1 MSFRSLT
8 SLVLALFLTAC
19 ASVKPLPDGGF
30 LITTT
35 ASDSLDRSTT
45 VSGEY
50 DCPVDEKGQP
60 KIGQCKL
67 KNSLAKDRTTGA
79 TVAGQAVVGA
89 VGGMGPALVG
99 ARTARS
105 VAQIMQC
112 KKEGGNNCGDVNN
125 VTVNQDLIMPCG
137 GPACT
142 GTGTGTP

>member
-1 MSFRSLT
+1 MSLRFLT
-8 SLVLALFLTAC
+8 SLVLALSLAAC
-19 ASVKPLPDGGF
+19 SSVKLLPDGDY
-30 LITTT
+30 LIATTV
-35 ASDSLDRSTT
+35 SDSPDRSTT
-45 VSGEY
+45 VSGKY
-50 DCPVDEKGQP
+50 RCPVENGKP
-60 KIGQCKL
+60 KIGECTL
-67 KNSLAKDRTTGA
+67 KDPKSEDRTTGP
-79 TVAGQAVVGA
+79 TVAGQAVVG
-89 VGGMGPALVG
+89 VVSGMGPALVG